1 MAMVVKPQYKHVV
14 ELFNK
19 LIGAHQMWELWED
32 AMMMYACS
40 ISNVLDDRYRKDR
53 EDRYLAL
60 VKKYSREDMK
70 IFVEIYAEIVT
81 QMDREPEQDFLGD
94 LYMTLDLGS
103 HWHGQFFTPYNIC
116 AMMAQLSVQPPT
128 SVENVEPITIND
140 PACGGGALLIA
151 GFHTYRKQLE
161 KLGLNAQNYVAA
173 YAQDLSLV
181 AGLMCY
187 IQLSLQGIAAKVKIA
202 DSLLN
207 PMVDADNGSDIWYTP
222 MWFSDVWTSRR
233 LLKKLKGA
241 NA

>member
-1 MAMVVKPQYKHVV
+1 
-14 ELFNK
+14 
-19 LIGAHQMWELWED
+19 MWELWED

-81 QMDREPEQDFLGD
+81 QMDYNPEQDFLGD

-103 HWHGQFFTPYNIC
+103 HWHGQFFTPYSIC
-116 AMMAQLSVQPPT
+116 AMMAQMSVQPPI
-128 SVENVEPITIND
+128 SVENIKPITIND

-207 PMVDADNGSDIWYTP
+207 PMVDADDGSNIWYTP